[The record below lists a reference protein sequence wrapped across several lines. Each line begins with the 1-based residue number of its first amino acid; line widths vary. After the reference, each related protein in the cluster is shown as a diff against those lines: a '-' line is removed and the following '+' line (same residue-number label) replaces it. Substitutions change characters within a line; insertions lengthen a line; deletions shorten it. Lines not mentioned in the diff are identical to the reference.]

1 MPILRD
7 IDLLLV
13 ALIHLLGY
21 IDLLG
26 LFNDNLD
33 RRTLNVP
40 NSSENVNQGMVQK
53 HLILGN
59 SG

>member
-7 IDLLLV
+7 IDLLI

-26 LFNDNLD
+26 LFDHNLD
-33 RRTLNVP
+33 QWTLYIP
-40 NSSENVNQGMVQK
+40 KGP
-53 HLILGN
+53 
-59 SG
+59 

>member
-1 MPILRD
+1 
-7 IDLLLV
+7 
-13 ALIHLLGY
+13 LIHLLGY

-40 NSSENVNQGMVQK
+40 KGPENVDQMVISRLS
-53 HLILGN
+53 HLLDRPHGR
-59 SG
+59 GEK